1 MDPPLKRL
9 TLPASPGSIS
19 AFSEFVRDGA
29 AAAGVATHEF
39 GKLELVLEEIL
50 INVARY
56 AYTPETGAVEV
67 TCAQAGPRKIRIEI
81 ADFGRVFNPLEAD
94 PPDLSHRRPWRLSG
108 AQHGGFHRLP
118 PGTESEHSILYLPYG
133 RRPRQWRMMGAS
145 KLFYRP
151 ATSFGNVSLYNVSNA
166 KGQPE

>member
-9 TLPASPGSIS
+9 TLPASAGSIS

-67 TCAQAGPRKIRIEI
+67 THAPAGPRKIRIEI
-81 ADFGRVFNPLEAD
+81 ADSGRVFNPLGAD
-94 PPDLSHRRPWRLSG
+94 PPDLSRGLADRPVGGLGVFLVRSMVDSIDYRREQGRNILS
-108 AQHGGFHRLP
+108 FVFP
-118 PGTESEHSILYLPYG
+118 
-133 RRPRQWRMMGAS
+133 
-145 KLFYRP
+145 
-151 ATSFGNVSLYNVSNA
+151 
-166 KGQPE
+166 

>member
-1 MDPPLKRL
+1 MDPALKRL
-9 TLPASPGSIS
+9 TLPASAGSIS

-29 AAAGVATHEF
+29 AAAGVDTQEF

-67 TCAQAGPRKIRIEI
+67 TCAPAGPHKIRIEI

-94 PPDLSHRRPWRLSG
+94 PPDLSRGLADRPIGGLGVFLVRSMVDSIDYRREQGRNILS
-108 AQHGGFHRLP
+108 FVFP
-118 PGTESEHSILYLPYG
+118 
-133 RRPRQWRMMGAS
+133 
-145 KLFYRP
+145 
-151 ATSFGNVSLYNVSNA
+151 
-166 KGQPE
+166 

>member
-94 PPDLSHRRPWRLSG
+94 PPDLSRGLTDRPIGGLGVFLVRSMVDSIDYRREQNRNILSFIFPMEG
-108 AQHGGFHRLP
+108 DLGNGG
-118 PGTESEHSILYLPYG
+118 
-133 RRPRQWRMMGAS
+133 
-145 KLFYRP
+145 
-151 ATSFGNVSLYNVSNA
+151 
-166 KGQPE
+166 